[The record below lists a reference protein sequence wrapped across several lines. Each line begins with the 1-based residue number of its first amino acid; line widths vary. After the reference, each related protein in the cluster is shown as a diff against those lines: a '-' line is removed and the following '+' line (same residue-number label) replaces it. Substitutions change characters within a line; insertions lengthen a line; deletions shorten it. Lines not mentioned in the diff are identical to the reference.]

1 MTPRQLT
8 GSEMLLAHCLWG
20 PGIYP
25 TLTRTRIIGER
36 FRHEFIDS
44 LIGDWGFQQ
53 PKPGE
58 EPHDGAILTLV
69 DDLAPISFVFC
80 PVDAGPAVL
89 MHEFGHALHAAKY
102 PASKQWP
109 VAKCEAFA
117 LLSDVNA
124 DRWKTLDSHE
134 HEAFTRHRLA
144 FQDDPLY
151 SAAYARAD
159 SLRFLALKDQMDA
172 IANDREA
179 SSYPPSP
186 YSLPVGRA

>member
-1 MTPRQLT
+1 MKTRMLT

-25 TLTRTRIIGER
+25 TLRKTRIIGER
-36 FRHEFIDS
+36 FCHKFIPELVS
-44 LIGDWGFQQ
+44 EWGFQQ
-53 PKPGE
+53 PEPGQ
-58 EPHDGAILTLV
+58 EPVDGAILTLT
-69 DDLAPISFVFC
+69 DATAPISFIFC
-80 PVDAGPAVL
+80 PEDAGPAVL
-89 MHEFGHALHAAKY
+89 MHEFGHALHDAQY
-102 PASKQWP
+102 PESKSWP

-144 FQDDPLY
+144 IEADPVY
-151 SAAYARAD
+151 GPWWERAY
-159 SLRFLALKDQMDA
+159 SLRTLALKDQMDA

>member
-1 MTPRQLT
+1 VKTRQLT

-20 PGIYP
+20 PSIYP
-25 TLTRTRIIGER
+25 TLRVTRIIGER

-44 LIGDWGFQQ
+44 LVGDWGFQQ

-58 EPHDGAILTLV
+58 EPRDGAILTLV
-69 DDLAPISFVFC
+69 DDMAPFSFLFC
-80 PVDAGPAVL
+80 PEDAGPAVL
-89 MHEFGHALHAAKY
+89 MHEFGHAVHTAQY
-102 PASKQWP
+102 PASKHWP
-109 VAKCEAFA
+109 VEKCEAFA
-117 LLSDVNA
+117 LLADVNA
-124 DRWKTLDSHE
+124 ERWKTLDSHE
-134 HEAFTRHRLA
+134 HLAFAQHRLA
-144 FQDDPLY
+144 FEGDPLY

>member
-1 MTPRQLT
+1 MKTRTLT

-25 TLTRTRIIGER
+25 TLLKTRIIGER
-36 FRHEFIDS
+36 FSHDFIDELVDIWS
-44 LIGDWGFQQ
+44 FQQ
-53 PKPGE
+53 PEPGQ
-58 EPHDGAILTLV
+58 EPKDGAILTLV
-69 DDLAPISFVFC
+69 DDKAPISFLFC

-89 MHEFGHALHAAKY
+89 MHEFGHALHTAEF
-102 PASKQWP
+102 PASKHWP
-109 VAKCEAFA
+109 VEKAEAFA

-134 HEAFTRHRLA
+134 HLAFAQHRLA
-144 FQDDPLY
+144 FQSDPLY